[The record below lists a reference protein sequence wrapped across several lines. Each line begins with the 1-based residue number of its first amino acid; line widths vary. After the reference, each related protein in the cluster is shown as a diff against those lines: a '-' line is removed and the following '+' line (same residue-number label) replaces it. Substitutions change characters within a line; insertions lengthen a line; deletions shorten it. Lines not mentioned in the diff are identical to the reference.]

1 MATIKCPKCGE
12 KIENPSAGVVT
23 CPKCGG
29 KMRYTP
35 KGAGS
40 AQTATNQSQNQ
51 KTPTKKCKHCKSD
64 IPFDAK
70 VCPHCRKKQKGGGCL
85 KWIAIF
91 VVVFGILGALAGNG
105 GEDKDE
111 KDVDTNSKVEETD
124 GNASEEP
131 QEEGEEGQPKK
142 ISKKEK
148 KISDTEFDYDDM
160 HVKYTGHEI
169 GENMAGEK
177 CLIVYFEFTNNSAE
191 NKSFIY
197 SFTGKAFQN
206 GVGLEDSLLFANDTC
221 KNRDTE
227 IQPGTTITVGKDFV
241 LGEDMSNVTLQVTP
255 WISVGEKILLETTLS
270 LQ

>member
-12 KIENPSAGVVT
+12 RIENPIAGVVT

-35 KGAGS
+35 KGAEN
-40 AQTATNQSQNQ
+40 TNTPTNQSQNQ

-70 VCPHCRKKQKGGGCL
+70 VCPQCRKKQKGGGCL
-85 KWIAIF
+85 IWILVI
-91 VVVFGILGALAGNG
+91 VLVIGVIGALAGNG
-105 GEDKDE
+105 DSSKKPTESTKKESENTKNGSDNTEEEAK
-111 KDVDTNSKVEETD
+111 KPTKVETTEV
-124 GNASEEP
+124 
-131 QEEGEEGQPKK
+131 
-142 ISKKEK
+142 
-148 KISDTEFDYDDM
+148 SDTEFDYDDM

-177 CLIVYFEFTNNSAE
+177 CLIVYFEFTNNSNE